1 MIKLYKAI
9 LYIIYNMILKTI
21 ELNVTL
27 SVVLLLML
35 RKFIYTKREKILFYT
50 SILALLLLYTLSYY
64 CIDFV
69 HSFYVL
75 IPLEY
80 IFYIYNNN
88 LQYNNLILFF
98 ICMIDLDIFNLF
110 VIIAIHIIFMY
121 YQYNNYKK
129 YEKKWQITL
138 GSIATM
144 YFVKYLF
151 YYLNLPV
158 YSENYIT
165 IFSFIYYYIIVTNKK
180 HKYELKLYS
189 IINAIL
195 ILCLIYLQ
203 YFILAAIFFCL
214 TILNI
219 IYFIQKIYYIHIDMI
234 VFIMPIL
241 FIFHSSYIIFILIFI
256 VASIYKHIVFFSQSI
271 TKCILSLILYQSYL
285 ILLLDEL
292 YFHSWRNILHLYIFV
307 LYFLLILICAN
318 KFIHNEV
325 TAITKDYIKINYLL
339 QFSHTQEKLF
349 FNLFN
354 IQNTTNINNLINIL
368 ERYDLNEVILTEEKI
383 KINNMIQNAKNYFY
397 RLNNIS
403 LHTMISKIN
412 QTRQSYINNPL
423 NLSQKNVHII
433 LNNNLMIYQI
443 LSICF
448 LIYDNM
454 IYISVGHNKDLTIKL
469 NISIKNN
476 IQAFLLN
483 KLQEMISFFKIKN
496 LLINNTLH
504 ITIKN
509 DTEIHQ
515 YYLLYIDIFK
525 IYKSLQEY
533 IKIEESFLLKTLLH
547 NNSKANRTKI
557 AELIKKY
564 FTDNILQ

>member
-75 IPLEY
+75 ITLEY

-121 YQYNNYKK
+121 YEYNNYKE

-234 VFIMPIL
+234 VFMMPIL

-256 VASIYKHIVFFSQSI
+256 AASIYKHIVFFSQSI

-285 ILLLDEL
+285 ILFLNEL
-292 YFHSWRNILHLYIFV
+292 YFDSWRNILHLYIFV

-325 TAITKDYIKINYLL
+325 TTITKDYIKINYLL

-349 FNLFN
+349 FNLFD
-354 IQNTTNINNLINIL
+354 IQNTTNINNLIKIL

-509 DTEIHQ
+509 DTEIRQ

-533 IKIEESFLLKTLLH
+533 IKIEESFLLETLLH
-547 NNSKANRTKI
+547 NNLKANRTKI

>member
-234 VFIMPIL
+234 VFMMPIL

-256 VASIYKHIVFFSQSI
+256 AASIYKHIVFFSQSI

-285 ILLLDEL
+285 ILLLNEL
-292 YFHSWRNILHLYIFV
+292 YFDSWRNILHLYIFV

-349 FNLFN
+349 FNLFD
-354 IQNTTNINNLINIL
+354 IKNTTNINNLINIL

-504 ITIKN
+504 IIIKN
-509 DTEIHQ
+509 DTEIRQ

>member
-27 SVVLLLML
+27 SVVFLLML

-75 IPLEY
+75 ITLEY

-121 YQYNNYKK
+121 YEYNNYKE

-144 YFVKYLF
+144 YFIKYLF

-234 VFIMPIL
+234 VFMMPIL

-256 VASIYKHIVFFSQSI
+256 AASIYKHIVFFSQSI

-285 ILLLDEL
+285 ILFLNEL
-292 YFHSWRNILHLYIFV
+292 YFDSWRNILHLYIFV

-325 TAITKDYIKINYLL
+325 TTITKDYIKINYLL

-349 FNLFN
+349 FNLFD
-354 IQNTTNINNLINIL
+354 IQNTTNINNLIKIL

-509 DTEIHQ
+509 DTEIRQ

-533 IKIEESFLLKTLLH
+533 IKIEESFLLETLLH
-547 NNSKANRTKI
+547 NNSKTNRTKI